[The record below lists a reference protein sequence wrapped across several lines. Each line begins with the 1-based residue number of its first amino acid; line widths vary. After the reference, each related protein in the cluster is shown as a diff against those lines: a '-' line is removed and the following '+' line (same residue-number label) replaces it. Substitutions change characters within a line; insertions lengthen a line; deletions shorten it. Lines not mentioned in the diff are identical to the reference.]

1 MPFEPRKHHRRSIRV
16 KDFDY
21 SQPGFYCV
29 TICIQNLDCTYGFGD
44 IVAGHMHLN
53 SRGQIAQRVWSS
65 IPQRFPGTALD
76 CFVFMPN
83 HMHGI
88 LVRTAVGLPPEHTQ
102 PLPPIPSDHP
112 HFALLSMRR
121 SVMSRSPILG
131 AVVRTFKAATTRLIR
146 VNGTPGFAW
155 QRDYYESIITCQEYL
170 DTLRHYIVNNP
181 AKWVDDSLH
190 PRAR

>member
-1 MPFEPRKHHRRSIRV
+1 
-16 KDFDY
+16 
-21 SQPGFYCV
+21 
-29 TICIQNLDCTYGFGD
+29 
-44 IVAGHMHLN
+44 
-53 SRGQIAQRVWSS
+53 
-65 IPQRFPGTALD
+65 
-76 CFVFMPN
+76 
-83 HMHGI
+83 
-88 LVRTAVGLPPEHTQ
+88 
-102 PLPPIPSDHP
+102 
-112 HFALLSMRR
+112 
-121 SVMSRSPILG
+121 MSRSPILG